1 MVLLCIIK
9 DAMYK
14 HRIIECNVND
24 SSDWDWIYDEAVQN
38 TLKEYFKW
46 ADDNNGNINFE
57 KSWADVSYTLTM
69 QVDANFE
76 DKDTYALFKLSFGN
90 KPYNKLNVN
99 TMEFTHD

>member
-46 ADDNNGNINFE
+46 ADDNKGNINFE

-76 DKDTYALFKLSFGN
+76 DKDTFFSKLSSF
-90 KPYNKLNVN
+90 
-99 TMEFTHD
+99 FTSLTSSSTIVIIG

>member
-38 TLKEYFKW
+38 TLKEYF
-46 ADDNNGNINFE
+46 ILIHTHFE
-57 KSWADVSYTLTM
+57 YPRLIWSG
-69 QVDANFE
+69 
-76 DKDTYALFKLSFGN
+76 KLI
-90 KPYNKLNVN
+90 
-99 TMEFTHD
+99 

>member
-46 ADDNNGNINFE
+46 ATNSIFACVNFE
-57 KSWADVSYTLTM
+57 WALVWDDCVS
-69 QVDANFE
+69 DI
-76 DKDTYALFKLSFGN
+76 N
-90 KPYNKLNVN
+90 KVRI
-99 TMEFTHD
+99 FIAQ